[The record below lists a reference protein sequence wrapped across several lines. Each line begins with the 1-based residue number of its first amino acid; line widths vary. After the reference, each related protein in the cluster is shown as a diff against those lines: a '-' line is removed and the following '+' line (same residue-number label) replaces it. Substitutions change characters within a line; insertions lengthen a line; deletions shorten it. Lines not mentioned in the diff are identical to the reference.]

1 MEFVQPI
8 RDKKVIEEFKTLLN
22 RGVFG
27 KRNRFLF
34 VMGINTALRISDLL
48 RLKVHDVKD
57 KKYLKVSESKTGKTK
72 NQLINSALKAEIDE
86 YTEGMDE
93 DAWLFPSRKGDKPLT
108 RVQAYRIINDVAEL
122 MGIEEIGTHTLRK
135 TFAYHFYQKTQDIYT
150 LMELLNHS
158 APSVTRRY
166 IGLAQDD
173 MDKKIENFSL

>member
-1 MEFVQPI
+1 MEYVQPI

-27 KRNRFLF
+27 ERNRFLF
-34 VMGINTALRISDLL
+34 VLGINTALRISDLL
-48 RLKVHDVKD
+48 KLKVCDVRG

-72 NQLINSALKAEIDE
+72 NQLINNALKAEIEE
-86 YTEGMDE
+86 YTKNKKDDE
-93 DAWLFPSRKGDKPLT
+93 WLFPSRKGDKPLT
-108 RVQAYRIINDVAEL
+108 RVQAYRIMNEVAQL
-122 MGIEEIGTHTLRK
+122 MGVDDIGTHTLRK

-166 IGLAQDD
+166 IGLVQDD
-173 MDKKIENFSL
+173 MDKEIENFSL

>member
-1 MEFVQPI
+1 
-8 RDKKVIEEFKTLLN
+8 
-22 RGVFG
+22 
-27 KRNRFLF
+27 
-34 VMGINTALRISDLL
+34 
-48 RLKVHDVKD
+48 
-57 KKYLKVSESKTGKTK
+57 
-72 NQLINSALKAEIDE
+72 
-86 YTEGMDE
+86 
-93 DAWLFPSRKGDKPLT
+93 LT